1 MRLKIKQVPNSQEL
15 LDFAFKQTREQTPR
29 FSKKIRKKERWAK
42 EIEKNKIESASN
54 LLEERLREI
63 SDSFP
68 KFDQLHPFERELADA
83 SINLEETKKQLG
95 YLKKRAHIVQR
106 LRSQTIQQ
114 IFASK
119 SIGRI
124 RKLSQSFYGRVSSVI
139 KKLDRELKALEQ
151 KRKQLL
157 EMPRIQEDV
166 FTVILAGFPN
176 VGKTTL
182 LKKLTNSEPRIA
194 PFPFT
199 TKGLKI
205 GYFEFK
211 YFPIQVIDTP
221 GLFDRPFEK
230 RNPIEKKA
238 IAALRHLG
246 ETVLFLVDPSL
257 SSGFS
262 LEQQFGLWKEM
273 QKQFSHKKLLV
284 AITKADLCSQE
295 QLEEANKL
303 FPTGIDSQ
311 DAEELKKVLSREASQ
326 WIHANRSK
334 ARKEDF

>member
-1 MRLKIKQVPNSQEL
+1 MRIKIIRVPTSQEL
-15 LDFAFKQTREQTPR
+15 LDAAFKQVREQTPR

-42 EIEKNKIESASN
+42 EIEKEKMEAVSHI
-54 LLEERLREI
+54 LEERLKGI
-63 SDSFP
+63 ADSFP
-68 KFDQLHPFERELADA
+68 QFDSLPVFERELLDA
-83 SINLEETKKQLG
+83 SINLEETKKQVG
-95 YLKKRAHIVQR
+95 YLKKKARLVQR

-114 IFASK
+114 VFASK
-119 SIGRI
+119 SIARI
-124 RKLSQSFYGRVSSVI
+124 RKLSQSFYGRTASVI
-139 KKLDRELKALEQ
+139 KKLDKELKALEQ

-157 EMPRIQEDV
+157 EFPRIRSDA

-205 GYFEFK
+205 GYFEYK

-221 GLFDRPFEK
+221 GLLDRPLEK

-238 IAALRHLG
+238 MAALQHLG
-246 ETVLFLVDPSL
+246 ETILFLVDPSL

-262 LEQQFGLWKEM
+262 LEQQYNLWKET
-273 QKQFSHKKLLV
+273 QQRFSHKKIIV
-284 AITKADLCSQE
+284 VITKTDLCSEE
-295 QLEEANKL
+295 QLQEAKKA
-303 FPTGIDSQ
+303 FPKAIDSQ
-311 DAEELKKVLSREASQ
+311 ETEELKQLLSQEAGK
-326 WIHANRSK
+326 WIEKQKPA
-334 ARKEDF
+334 